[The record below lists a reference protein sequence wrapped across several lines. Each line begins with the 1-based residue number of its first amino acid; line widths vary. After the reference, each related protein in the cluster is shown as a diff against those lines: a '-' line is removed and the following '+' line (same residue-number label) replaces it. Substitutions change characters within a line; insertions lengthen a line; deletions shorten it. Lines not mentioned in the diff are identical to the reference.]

1 MKTDRTPRLSS
12 SSRNKVLQGVPN
24 EGESLEH
31 EGGMIAFALCVGVA
45 TVGLSLVALVH
56 FLDAAK

>member
-24 EGESLEH
+24 EEGSLEH
-31 EGGMIAFALCVGVA
+31 EGGMVVFALCVGVA
-45 TVGLSLVALVH
+45 TVGLSLAALAH
-56 FLDAAK
+56 FLSA